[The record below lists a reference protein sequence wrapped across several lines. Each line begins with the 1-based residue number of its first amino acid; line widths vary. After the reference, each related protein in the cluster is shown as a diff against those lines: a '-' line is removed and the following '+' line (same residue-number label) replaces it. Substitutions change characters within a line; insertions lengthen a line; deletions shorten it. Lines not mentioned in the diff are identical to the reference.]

1 MKTLAETSN
10 GFELMKQNRKGERG
24 FTLIEVMVVLAI
36 VVTIAAIALPNL
48 FRSRATAQQKT
59 CVANL
64 MQIND
69 AKQRWAI
76 DENKRGIETPGETD
90 LAGGNLY
97 MKEFPTCPSGGIY
110 VINAVEV
117 DPTCSLSASDGH
129 SVY

>member
-1 MKTLAETSN
+1 
-10 GFELMKQNRKGERG
+10 MKQNRKGERG

-36 VVTIAAIALPNL
+36 IVTIAAIALPNL

-64 MQIND
+64 MQING

-76 DENKRGIETPGETD
+76 DENKKGTDTPGRTD
-90 LAGGNLY
+90 LVGADLY
-97 MKEFPTCPSGGIY
+97 LKEFPICPSGGIY
-110 VINAVEV
+110 VINSVEV

>member
-1 MKTLAETSN
+1 MKRQRA
-10 GFELMKQNRKGERG
+10 GEKG

-36 VVTIAAIALPNL
+36 IVIIASIALPNL
-48 FRSRATAQQKT
+48 FRSRSTAQTST

-64 MQIND
+64 MQING

-76 DENKRGIETPGETD
+76 DQSKKGIDVPGRTD
-90 LAGGNLY
+90 LVGAELY
-97 MKEFPTCPSGGIY
+97 IKEFPICPSGGVY

-117 DPTCSLSASDGH
+117 DPTCSLSTSEGH